1 MHKNTQYSIREV
13 AQSSG
18 LPASTLRY
26 YESIGIIRPIHR
38 DASSKQRVYTQDD
51 VDMID
56 ALSCLSATGM
66 SIDDMRSYLV
76 HSKRGKAAAQ
86 DEVALLR
93 AQAGRL
99 EAESQYL
106 ELRKRYVAL
115 KIQYWQ
121 ALEAGDESRVE
132 TIRGHA
138 RQLAQELKF
147 PKE

>member
-1 MHKNTQYSIREV
+1 
-13 AQSSG
+13 
-18 LPASTLRY
+18 
-26 YESIGIIRPIHR
+26 
-38 DASSKQRVYTQDD
+38 
-51 VDMID
+51 MID

-86 DEVALLR
+86 DEIALLR

>member
-1 MHKNTQYSIREV
+1 MANDKTYSIREV
-13 AQSSG
+13 SALSG

-26 YESIGIIRPIHR
+26 YESIGIIRAIHR
-38 DASSKQRVYTQDD
+38 DVSSKQRVYTQDD

-76 HSKRGKAAAQ
+76 NSKRGKAAAR
-86 DEVALLR
+86 DEIALLR

-115 KIQYWQ
+115 KVQYWQ
-121 ALEAGDESRVE
+121 ALEAGDDAGVE
-132 TIRGHA
+132 RIRGQA
-138 RQLAQELKF
+138 RELAQALKF